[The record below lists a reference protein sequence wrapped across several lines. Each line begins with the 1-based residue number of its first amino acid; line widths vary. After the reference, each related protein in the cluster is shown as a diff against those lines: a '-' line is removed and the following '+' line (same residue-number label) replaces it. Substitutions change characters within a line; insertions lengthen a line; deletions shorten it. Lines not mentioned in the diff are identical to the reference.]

1 MVGVWLLFSMFS
13 MSSLVYVSLS
23 RFFYLLE
30 SNFDT
35 PSTTQKIRNYIPIG
49 VSCIKGSLQNTSKSH
64 TSEHLQ
70 SQHTL
75 RTLNLSKM
83 QHVTTY
89 CASIEAITSA
99 SRSHYLCAVLS
110 RRFLGARRLDVQRL
124 SQIPQLHLASPSY
137 VCNMMDAMGI

>member
-1 MVGVWLLFSMFS
+1 MAAVFDVFH
-13 MSSLVYVSLS
+13 VYFSLS

-30 SNFDT
+30 SNVDT
-35 PSTTQKIRNYIPIG
+35 PSTKQKIRNYIPTG
-49 VSCIKGSLQNTSKSH
+49 VSCIKGSLRNTSKSH

-75 RTLNLSKM
+75 RTQNLSKM

-99 SRSHYLCAVLS
+99 SRSHSLCAVLKKGDFWVPGVWMFSGFRKSHNFTS
-110 RRFLGARRLDVQRL
+110 RLRQ
-124 SQIPQLHLASPSY
+124 
-137 VCNMMDAMGI
+137 AMFAT

>member
-1 MVGVWLLFSMFS
+1 MRGCCFDVFHVYFSF
-13 MSSLVYVSLS
+13 S

-35 PSTTQKIRNYIPIG
+35 PSTTQKIRNYIPTG
-49 VSCIKGSLQNTSKSH
+49 VSCIKGSLRNTSKSH

-70 SQHTL
+70 SQHTPF

-99 SRSHYLCAVLS
+99 SRSHYLCAVPGDFWVPGVWMFSGFRKSHNFTSL
-110 RRFLGARRLDVQRL
+110 RQ
-124 SQIPQLHLASPSY
+124 
-137 VCNMMDAMGI
+137 AMFAT